1 MLLIVKS
8 GKKLVGARG
17 KEKGKKNK
25 LFYYY
30 KFEYDL
36 YDASPANGGTKTKI
50 PKGNGSRRMYVQL
63 SLS

>member
-8 GKKLVGARG
+8 GKKLVGDRG
-17 KEKGKKNK
+17 KEKGKKK

-50 PKGNGSRRMYVQL
+50 SKGNGSRRMYVQL